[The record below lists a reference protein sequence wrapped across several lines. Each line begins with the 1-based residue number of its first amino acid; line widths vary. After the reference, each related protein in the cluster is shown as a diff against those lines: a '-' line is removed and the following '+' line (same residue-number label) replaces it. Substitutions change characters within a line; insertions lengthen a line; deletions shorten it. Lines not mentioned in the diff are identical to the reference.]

1 MKTDG
6 APVHGSYF
14 DLLEAKHPDLQ
25 RRSLAAASRIRRP
38 RPARRRRRVGPLL
51 VVAIGV
57 LAGVAWLAI
66 ALRAPLLQWGGS
78 ESAQM
83 AALPAVESP
92 AVAQLP
98 PAPVEAPGSAP
109 VVSKRPEPKAV
120 QQSTAPSRQELREA
134 HLSPSPPGSESEV
147 ALQDAPPARPQPALP
162 AESTPQPQPPRRPGA
177 GELRPRPAEAAVP
190 PPAPAALLPPR
201 AISSPSPE
209 YPEGARLAGDEGTVV
224 VRAEIDTAGAV
235 TGTTVVRGVSPSLD
249 RAAAE
254 ALGKWRFEPATRG
267 GVAVASS
274 HRVGFRFALEAAA
287 EPEPSVPLEVGG
299 DVQPP
304 RRLEAPL
311 PTYPDAAW
319 AAGISGDVLVKAVI
333 DETGAVRDVEVLRGL
348 PHGVTEAAVKAIRR
362 WKFAP
367 ATRNGRP
374 VAVYQTLSV
383 RFEP

>member
-1 MKTDG
+1 M
-6 APVHGSYF
+6 
-14 DLLEAKHPDLQ
+14 
-25 RRSLAAASRIRRP
+25 
-38 RPARRRRRVGPLL
+38 
-51 VVAIGV
+51 
-57 LAGVAWLAI
+57 
-66 ALRAPLLQWGGS
+66 
-78 ESAQM
+78 
-83 AALPAVESP
+83 
-92 AVAQLP
+92 
-98 PAPVEAPGSAP
+98 
-109 VVSKRPEPKAV
+109 
-120 QQSTAPSRQELREA
+120 
-134 HLSPSPPGSESEV
+134 
-147 ALQDAPPARPQPALP
+147 
-162 AESTPQPQPPRRPGA
+162 
-177 GELRPRPAEAAVP
+177 
-190 PPAPAALLPPR
+190 
-201 AISSPSPE
+201 
-209 YPEGARLAGDEGTVV
+209 V
-224 VRAEIDTAGAV
+224 VRAEIDAAGAV

-287 EPEPSVPLEVGG
+287 EPEPGMPLEVGG

-348 PHGVTEAAVKAIRR
+348 PHGVTEAAVEAIRR
-362 WKFAP
+362 WNFAP